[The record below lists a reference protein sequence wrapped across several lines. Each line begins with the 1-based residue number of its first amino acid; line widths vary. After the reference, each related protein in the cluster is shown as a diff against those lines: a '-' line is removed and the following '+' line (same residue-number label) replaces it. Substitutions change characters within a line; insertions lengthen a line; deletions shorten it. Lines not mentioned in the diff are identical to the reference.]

1 MGGKKKVIKAI
12 KRKHSGIGD
21 GISNKR
27 EVNNIST
34 LNDDCLLK
42 IFTLLPIATQF
53 RAASGMSALLYFI
66 FFSFFSP
73 LQSSL

>member
-12 KRKHSGIGD
+12 KRKHSGI
-21 GISNKR
+21 

-42 IFTLLPIATQF
+42 IFTLLPIATQV
-53 RAASGMSALLYFI
+53 RAASGMCAYFFH
-66 FFSFFSP
+66 FFPLFSP
-73 LQSSL
+73 H